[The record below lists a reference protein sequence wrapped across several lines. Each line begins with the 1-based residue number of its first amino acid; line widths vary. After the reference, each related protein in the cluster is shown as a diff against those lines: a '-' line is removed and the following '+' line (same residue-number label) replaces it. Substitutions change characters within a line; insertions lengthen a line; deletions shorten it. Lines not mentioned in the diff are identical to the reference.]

1 MYTEYLY
8 NNSLTHYGILGQKW
22 GVRRYQNPDGTWTEA
37 GKKRYGIVS
46 SEDPKLVKDTEERY
60 GINGNN
66 EIRKTEDKLRGK
78 KDSSSDLRKA
88 RKEKKKERRQDA
100 KNRQVMS
107 DEELDEKIKRL
118 KKEKELNDLTKKE
131 VNEGREY
138 AKELLKDTG
147 KRVVPAVATV
157 TALYLGKE
165 FVKSGKAAEL
175 TSDIYKYVV
184 KKK

>member
-8 NNSLTHYGILGQKW
+8 HSGIQGMKW
-22 GVRRYQNPDGTWTEA
+22 GIRRYQNPDGTWTEEGKRRY
-37 GKKRYGIVS
+37 GKKI
-46 SEDPKLVKDTEERY
+46 EKIE
-60 GINGNN
+60 
-66 EIRKTEDKLRGK
+66 
-78 KDSSSDLRKA
+78 
-88 RKEKKKERRQDA
+88 RKEAKKRIREDA
-100 KNRQVMS
+100 KNRHLMS
-107 DEELDEKIKRL
+107 DEELESKIKRM

-138 AKELLKDTG
+138 TKELLKDTG